1 MISCYTDWGLTHYDF
16 AFEKQKQ
23 LVQDRLDQKISDTLI
38 LTEHHPVYTL
48 GKRKD
53 TQKNLVW
60 DPSTLNLNGIQLA
73 HTNRGGDITYHGP
86 GQIVG
91 YAIISLEK
99 SKDLHHFLR
108 DLEQV
113 LINTLACHHLVATR
127 REGKTGIWLN
137 NRKIAAIGVAVK
149 RWITYH
155 GFALNVT
162 TNLNH
167 FEGIIP
173 CGISAQEGIVTS
185 MHEELKEKEFSSNL
199 DLNEIKR
206 TIAIEFW
213 KIFKER

>member
-1 MISCYTDWGLTHYDF
+1 MKSDCIDWGLTDYDL

-23 LVQDRLDQKISDTLI
+23 WVQDRIDGKISDTLI
-38 LTEHHPVYTL
+38 FTEHQPVYTL

-53 TQKNLVW
+53 TEKHLLW
-60 DPSTLNLNGIQLA
+60 DNALLKLEGIKVTS
-73 HTNRGGDITYHGP
+73 TNRGGDITYHGP

-99 SKDLHHFLR
+99 TKDLHNFLR

-113 LINTLACHHLVATR
+113 LINTLGCHGLIGGR
-127 REGKTGIWLN
+127 KEGKTGIWIQ

-149 RWITYH
+149 RWVTYH
-155 GFALNVT
+155 GFALNVNT
-162 TNLNH
+162 DLRH
-167 FEGIIP
+167 FEGIVP
-173 CGISAQEGIVTS
+173 CGISPSEGSVTS
-185 MHEELKEKEFSSNL
+185 MQQELKEFASNL

-213 KIFKER
+213 KIFKDRY

>member
-1 MISCYTDWGLTHYDF
+1 MSSCYIDWGLTHYDS

-23 LVQDRLDQKISDTLI
+23 LVQDRIDQKIHDTLVF
-38 LTEHHPVYTL
+38 TEHHPVYTL
-48 GKRKD
+48 GKRKE
-53 TQKNLVW
+53 TQKNLLW
-60 DPSTLNLNGIQLA
+60 DPTTLNIEGIELA
-73 HTNRGGDITYHGP
+73 ITNRGGDITYHGP

-99 SKDLHHFLR
+99 SKDLHRFLR

-113 LINTLACHHLVATR
+113 LINTLHSYRLETTR
-127 REGKTGIWLN
+127 NEGKTGIWLK

-155 GFALNVT
+155 GFALNVN

-167 FEGIIP
+167 FQGIIP
-173 CGISAQEGIVTS
+173 CGISPNEASVTS
-185 MHEELKEKEFSSNL
+185 MQEELKEFSSNL

-213 KIFKER
+213 KIFKL